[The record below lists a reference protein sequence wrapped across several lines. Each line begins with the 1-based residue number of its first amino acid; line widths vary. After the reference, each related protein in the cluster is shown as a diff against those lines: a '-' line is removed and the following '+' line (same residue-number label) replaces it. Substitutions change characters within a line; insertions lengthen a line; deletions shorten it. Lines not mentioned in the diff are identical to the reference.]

1 MKNVVFRKKQL
12 VRRCGMWKCAESPVD
27 RGITHLM
34 ARPVLASAGWNAN
47 IYPILR
53 ILLASKLYIS
63 TSLHISLLGPGSTF
77 ITQHFTVPRDWRW
90 WGLLYFSYRKLK
102 QIEAFKSTGW
112 SLTEISVT
120 GNSGPLLSMSWPI
133 ISSIKLSH
141 ICGKNCAKPAMDR
154 NAVGRSSYI
163 FSEICTSDNCMFYGS
178 SLPETMFKS

>member
-53 ILLASKLYIS
+53 ILVAS
-63 TSLHISLLGPGSTF
+63 TSLHLYMGPGSTF

-90 WGLLYFSYRKLK
+90 WGLLYLSYRKLK